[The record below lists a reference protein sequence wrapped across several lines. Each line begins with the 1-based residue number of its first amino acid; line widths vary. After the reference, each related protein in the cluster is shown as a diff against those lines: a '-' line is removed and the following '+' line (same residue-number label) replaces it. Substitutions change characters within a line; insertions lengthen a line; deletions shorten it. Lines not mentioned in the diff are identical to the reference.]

1 MDFGR
6 NRTEV
11 PSCREALSYCHF
23 YYHHNMLLPTNNV
36 IISAI
41 IISSYQLIIS
51 LCTRLS
57 ALHFNIFFSLFF
69 LCVIFFFILFLF
81 FIFIVRSFFRVQFF
95 FFVIFDF
102 IVRNRIYL
110 WSNRVSLW
118 SSLVMISL
126 IIISQKVRPWS
137 ATLLV
142 DDSINSN
149 QFIYVGTVILY
160 LFNCYVRFVIA
171 FWFIVANVLVLWTC
185 SGNVWSVFVP
195 CRATFSVV
203 SFLIFYCVYYFLFPV
218 SKIFC
223 SILNS
228 YFQDFILSSVIC
240 DVHFERC
247 QIKYIPIRFDL
258 PTALIRV
265 YLPTFFRKCLTWS
278 TKPKTLALIWN

>member
-1 MDFGR
+1 M
-6 NRTEV
+6 
-11 PSCREALSYCHF
+11 LSFRLSSYVT
-23 YYHHNMLLPTNNV
+23 TNNI

-57 ALHFNIFFSLFF
+57 ALHFNIFFSVFS
-69 LCVIFFFILFLF
+69 CVSSSFLF
-81 FIFIVRSFFRVQFF
+81 CSYFLYSLFHHFLESSFFSLSSLISLFA
-95 FFVIFDF
+95 
-102 IVRNRIYL
+102 IVYL

-223 SILNS
+223 SILSS

-247 QIKYIPIRFDL
+247 QIKYIPIRFD
-258 PTALIRV
+258 R
-265 YLPTFFRKCLTWS
+265 S
-278 TKPKTLALIWN
+278 THSSY

>member
-11 PSCREALSYCHF
+11 PSCRKALSYCHF
-23 YYHHNMLLPTNNV
+23 YYHLLLL
-36 IISAI
+36 IILAI

-57 ALHFNIFFSLFF
+57 ALHFNIFFSEFF

-81 FIFIVRSFFRVQFF
+81 FIFIVRLFFRVQFF
-95 FFVIFDF
+95 SLSSLISLFA
-102 IVRNRIYL
+102 IVYL

-118 SSLVMISL
+118 FSLVMISL

-137 ATLLV
+137 ATLLI

-149 QFIYVGTVILY
+149 QFIYVGTVTLY

-223 SILNS
+223 SILSS

-265 YLPTFFRKCLTWS
+265 PTHLFPEMLYLKYETQNSGPYLKL
-278 TKPKTLALIWN
+278 